1 LTDFTNFVLVRLVG
15 AGHHAGGAFG
25 TGRRTRPPGRL
36 GGGLY
41 GGPSIFSPWTR
52 GNGHERFVTLVVEG
66 RGTLQLEVASCRVG
80 RWTLQLAVG

>member
-1 LTDFTNFVLVRLVG
+1 MAPSEQVVEL
-15 AGHHAGGAFG
+15 GHLDGW
-25 TGRRTRPPGRL
+25 

>member
-1 LTDFTNFVLVRLVG
+1 LCWYGLWGQVTTLVAPSEQVVEL
-15 AGHHAGGAFG
+15 GHLDGW
-25 TGRRTRPPGRL
+25 

-66 RGTLQLEVASCRVG
+66 RSTLQLEVASCRVG